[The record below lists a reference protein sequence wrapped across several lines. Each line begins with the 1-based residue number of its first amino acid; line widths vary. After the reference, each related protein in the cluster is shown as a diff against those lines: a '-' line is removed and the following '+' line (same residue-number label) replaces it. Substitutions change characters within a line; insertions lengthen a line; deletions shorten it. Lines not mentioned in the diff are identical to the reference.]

1 MLELTSVSPDTRA
14 FTCIVLPDDSSC
26 LFPARLGSL
35 RGQGPHLVSGVTS
48 GERPRSCRSHSGL
61 WFSLGEHVPPPSQR
75 GSLNVGCLSFHISL
89 RPRSSLGPVPAV
101 TETDTCHYC
110 PRPRQPR
117 PGGTEL
123 RFGSLTAGRPDG
135 VLSLARLFF
144 PALSGALWRRNEAAE
159 LCNRIPGCPE

>member
-1 MLELTSVSPDTRA
+1 MLELTSVSPETRA
-14 FTCIVLPDDSSC
+14 FTCIVPPDDSSC

-75 GSLNVGCLSFHISL
+75 GSECGVPLLPHLPTTSLPPGPHPCSHRDRHLSLLPKATSAP
-89 RPRSSLGPVPAV
+89 PRGNRAAV
-101 TETDTCHYC
+101 RL
-110 PRPRQPR
+110 PR
-117 PGGTEL
+117 
-123 RFGSLTAGRPDG
+123 GRPDG

>member
-1 MLELTSVSPDTRA
+1 MLELTAVSPETRA
-14 FTCIVLPDDSSC
+14 FTCIVPPDDSSC

-48 GERPRSCRSHSGL
+48 GEWPRSCRSHSGL

-75 GSLNVGCLSFHISL
+75 GSECGVPLLPHLPTTSLLPGPLSLQSQRQTPVTTAQGHVSPAPGEQSCGL
-89 RPRSSLGPVPAV
+89 APSPR
-101 TETDTCHYC
+101 
-110 PRPRQPR
+110 
-117 PGGTEL
+117 
-123 RFGSLTAGRPDG
+123 GRPDG

>member
-1 MLELTSVSPDTRA
+1 MLELTAVSPETRA
-14 FTCIVLPDDSSC
+14 FTCIVPPDDSSC

-48 GERPRSCRSHSGL
+48 GEWPRSCRSHSGL

-75 GSLNVGCLSFHISL
+75 GSECGVPLLPHLPTTSL
-89 RPRSSLGPVPAV
+89 LPGPVPAV

-123 RFGSLTAGRPDG
+123 RFGSLPSRP
-135 VLSLARLFF
+135 ARWCSFF
-144 PALSGALWRRNEAAE
+144 STFVFPCSVWCFMEE
-159 LCNRIPGCPE
+159 K